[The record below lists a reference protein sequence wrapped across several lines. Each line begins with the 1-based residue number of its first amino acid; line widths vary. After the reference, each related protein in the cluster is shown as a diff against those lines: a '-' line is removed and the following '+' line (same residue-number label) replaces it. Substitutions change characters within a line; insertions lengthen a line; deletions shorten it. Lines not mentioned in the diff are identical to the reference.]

1 MSARAENYLN
11 ALRRDLGPAAAGSEI
26 VLPGKLIENSET
38 LDLGDRKIR
47 LQAWPTAHTD
57 SDMTVYDENT
67 RTLWLGDLLF
77 IDRVPVVDGSLAG
90 WLAALRQLQT
100 LEAARVIPGHGDVNA
115 RWPQSLAAQQR
126 YLTTLL
132 TETRQAIKNGRTIR
146 QAADSV
152 GLSERGRW
160 LLFNQYHRRNV
171 TAAFAELEWEE

>member
-1 MSARAENYLN
+1 MSARTENYLN

-26 VLPGKLIENSET
+26 VLPGKLIENSDT
-38 LDLGDRKIR
+38 LDLGGRKIR

-77 IDRVPVVDGSLAG
+77 IDRVPVVDGSLTG
-90 WLAALRQLQT
+90 WLATLRQLQT
-100 LEAARVIPGHGDVNA
+100 MEAARVIPGHGNVDA

-152 GLSERGRW
+152 GLSERGKW